1 MAISK
6 YSQLYNVS
14 KPVDSVD
21 LNMLSETLG
30 TQQAK
35 YDQGYLAISTA
46 LDFYKTPGLV
56 AEKDQ
61 EYVKNKVAALTDQI
75 DGYGNSNLAD
85 AKVVAELNR
94 DAKSLSIDPEFM
106 SMVSSQANAK
116 KLVERYEKLKTDP
129 KGIKFYSP
137 ENEILQMKELNDWR
151 SGKTKNFS
159 SFSPIL
165 KYDTEEFASEIGKTL
180 KANLLTIDKGVYLD
194 NRKIKTEGDLTTVI
208 NNGFDTNMAAQQ
220 QLDRNQKVLFLDKTP
235 RYVKDLA
242 IKDNA
247 NEIAAT
253 TAELKIKN
261 DYLLKVTTDVDQKED
276 LKVGVA
282 QLERR
287 LKQLNENAINIASL
301 PETEEVKNQLGF
313 QVYKSNYV
321 KGVAQKYVQNDS
333 VLTANPVGMQR
344 DKFVN
349 AAQMQ
354 QNEFNHV
361 NERDRLNREAV
372 EKENEANRQLKVL
385 EIYGGNGDVA
395 DVLKN
400 GGNSMDALRAATSSI
415 TYQPT
420 VQTEVKPFDQVTSE
434 TQSLQKANSD
444 LAKGAIKDIMELQ
457 FPELA
462 HKLKGVLDT
471 KDGLA
476 NLAKDKSLPPAAIK
490 ILTDSDA
497 ILQSLSDPKALNKQI
512 LNNESLNKY
521 GSVRNQIL
529 ENTIQIE
536 ALNEL
541 MKPDKDA
548 LYKEYYKKGLVK
560 NRTQFDN
567 AIKNDADASPRI
579 VNTPNMGIMGGYS
592 GTSTTDVWTLGGE
605 IRNKLNEKLKVNSN
619 YTQYNEFNALQSVG
633 TADKR
638 WNSGSADAT
647 NIRRYLKSGI
657 VDSDGVVKGY
667 NGDLNISPS
676 KRANS
681 SIDGIDESK
690 VEVSGFMDSKN
701 RVYYKLPSAEKGG
714 PTKEVYVE
722 LNDDNYRSLRNTT
735 ASQVRQSNFGRNL
748 YAKGGQMNG
757 YFNMNGRI
765 KMGGNIQFKFHMFS
779 PDKYTTAIK
788 IPTDNGGFEDK
799 VIGRY
804 DSRDQAEE
812 VISKAYN
819 TTKGLVENQ
828 VRKAKP
834 DATQEEI
841 DILTLA
847 NFYNGFKTK

>member
-1 MAISK
+1 M
-6 YSQLYNVS
+6 
-14 KPVDSVD
+14 
-21 LNMLSETLG
+21 
-30 TQQAK
+30 
-35 YDQGYLAISTA
+35 
-46 LDFYKTPGLV
+46 
-56 AEKDQ
+56 
-61 EYVKNKVAALTDQI
+61 
-75 DGYGNSNLAD
+75 
-85 AKVVAELNR
+85 R
-94 DAKSLSIDPEFM
+94 
-106 SMVSSQANAK
+106 
-116 KLVERYEKLKTDP
+116 
-129 KGIKFYSP
+129 
-137 ENEILQMKELNDWR
+137 ELNDWR

-261 DYLLKVTTDVDQKED
+261 DYLLKATTDVDQKED

-333 VLTANPVGMQR
+333 VLTANPVGMQK
-344 DKFVN
+344 DKFTN
-349 AAQMQ
+349 AFKMQ
-354 QNEFNHV
+354 ENEFNHV
-361 NERDRLNREAV
+361 NERDRLNREAI

-400 GGNSMDALRAATSSI
+400 GGNSMDALRAATSTI

-420 VQTEVKPFDQVTSE
+420 AQTEVKPFDQVTSE

-567 AIKNDADASPRI
+567 AIKNDADATTKISS
-579 VNTPNMGIMGGYS
+579 TPNMGIMGGYS

-638 WNSGSADAT
+638 WNSGSAESVA
-647 NIRRYLKSGI
+647 IRRYLKSGI

-667 NGDLNISPS
+667 NGDLNIGPS
-676 KRANS
+676 KRAKS

-701 RVYYKLPSAEKGG
+701 RVYYKLPSTEKGG

-722 LNDDNYRSLRNTT
+722 LNEDNYEALRKT
-735 ASQVRQSNFGRNL
+735 SSSRVRQNNFGRNL

-788 IPTDNGGFEDK
+788 IPTENGGFEDK

-804 DSRDQAEE
+804 DSREQAEE

-819 TTKGLVENQ
+819 TTRGLVENQ
-828 VRKAKP
+828 VKKAKP